1 MGETDDDRGDDRG
14 EEHAD
19 AGDGDDVL
27 LHAVERFGA
36 LLTEAGMPR
45 MAARI
50 FAYLI
55 IDEADAAT
63 AGQLAVALRVSP
75 AAVSGAVR
83 YLVQTGLLERH
94 RRPGARSDEYRLHAD
109 IWYETY
115 LQRTVLLDRWEDTL
129 ADAIE
134 AIGPDR
140 AGRSL
145 RESRAFM
152 AFLRQEMPGLLER
165 WRVRRAEIDR

>member
-1 MGETDDDRGDDRG
+1 MGEPDDSP
-14 EEHAD
+14 E
-19 AGDGDDVL
+19 DDVL

-50 FAYLI
+50 FAFLI
-55 IDEADAAT
+55 IDDADDAT
-63 AGQLAVALRVSP
+63 ASELGQRLRVSP

-83 YLVQTGLLERH
+83 YLVQTGLLERR
-94 RRPGARSDEYRLHAD
+94 RRPGVRSDEYRLHGD

-115 LQRTVLLDRWEDTL
+115 LQRTVLMRHWEETL

-134 AIGPDR
+134 ALGPDR

-145 RESRAFM
+145 RESREFM
-152 AFLRQEMPGLLER
+152 AFLRDEYPAMMDR
-165 WRVRRAEIDR
+165 WRDRRQELDL

>member
-1 MGETDDDRGDDRG
+1 MGETD
-14 EEHAD
+14 
-19 AGDGDDVL
+19 DDVL

-50 FAYLI
+50 FAFLI
-55 IDEADAAT
+55 VDEADEAT
-63 AGQLAVALRVSP
+63 AGELAERLRVSP

-83 YLVQTGLLERH
+83 YLVQTGLVERY
-94 RRPGARSDEYRLHAD
+94 RRPGSRSDRYRLHAD

-115 LQRTVLLDRWEDTL
+115 LQRTVLMRQWEETL

-134 AIGPDR
+134 ALGPDR

-145 RESRAFM
+145 RESREFM
-152 AFLRQEMPGLLER
+152 AFLRDEYPAMMDR
-165 WRVRRAEIDR
+165 WRDRPRAPDR